1 MIPVLA
7 SVIAAIGIALLLST
21 ERTVGEFQPPPTRLL
36 GLLRQPLQ
44 SVAQGHQ
51 MLIACALA
59 FGGGAAVCFTLFG
72 AIAPALFGG
81 AFSASMPIAVSRQ
94 RRRNRMEI
102 AQEAWPRMIEELR
115 VLTSSAGRSI
125 PQSILEIGSS
135 APPELLD
142 AFLDARRE
150 WLLSSDLERMLAA
163 LRRGIADPTCDTVCE
178 TLLVASELGG
188 SDLDR
193 RLTVLAEDR
202 RVDSRYR
209 REARARQAGVRFAR
223 RFVLLVPLGMAVAGL
238 TVGSGGAAYRT
249 PAGQLAVLVALA
261 VTVGCWCWAGAMLRI
276 PIEERVFPT

>member
-1 MIPVLA
+1 
-7 SVIAAIGIALLLST
+7 
-21 ERTVGEFQPPPTRLL
+21 
-36 GLLRQPLQ
+36 
-44 SVAQGHQ
+44 
-51 MLIACALA
+51 
-59 FGGGAAVCFTLFG
+59 
-72 AIAPALFGG
+72 
-81 AFSASMPIAVSRQ
+81 
-94 RRRNRMEI
+94 MEI

-135 APPELLD
+135 APPELMG

-163 LRRGIADPTCDTVCE
+163 LRRGVADPTCDTVCE

-238 TVGSGGAAYRT
+238 TVGSGAAAYRT
-249 PAGQLAVLVALA
+249 PVGQLAVLVALA
-261 VTVGCWCWAGAMLRI
+261 VTVGCWCWAGSMLRI
-276 PIEERVFPT
+276 PIEERVFPS

>member
-1 MIPVLA
+1 MIPLL
-7 SVIAAIGIALLLST
+7 SGIIAATGMSLLLSA
-21 ERTVGEFQPPPTRLL
+21 ERIVGEFQLPPARVHSLF
-36 GLLRQPLQ
+36 RQPLLA
-44 SVAQGHQ
+44 VAQFHQ
-51 MLIACALA
+51 ILIACAFA
-59 FGGGAAVCFTLFG
+59 FVAGAAVCFTLFG

-81 AFSASMPIAVSRQ
+81 SFSASMPIAVSRQ
-94 RRRNRMEI
+94 RRRNQLEI
-102 AQEAWPRMIEELR
+102 AREAWPRMIEELR

-125 PQSILEIGSS
+125 PQSLLEIGSS
-135 APPELLD
+135 APPELRP
-142 AFLDARRE
+142 AFVDARRE
-150 WLLSSDLERMLAA
+150 WLLSSDVERMLGA

-202 RVDSRYR
+202 RVDSRHR

-249 PAGQLAVLVALA
+249 PIGQLAVLVALA
-261 VTVGCWCWAGAMLRI
+261 VTVGCWCWAGSMLRI
-276 PIEERVFPT
+276 PIEERVFPS